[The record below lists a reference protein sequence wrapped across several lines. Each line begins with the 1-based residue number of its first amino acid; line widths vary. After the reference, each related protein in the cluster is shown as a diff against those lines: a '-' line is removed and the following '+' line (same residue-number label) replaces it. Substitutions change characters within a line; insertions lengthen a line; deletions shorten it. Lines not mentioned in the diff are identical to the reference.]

1 MLNYGVLEWFYG
13 NSSHYQLDIPNS
25 FSPLWVVSP
34 ENSIRIW
41 EVRQL
46 EPRVLEAFAFTE
58 GLEISP
64 RLYGT
69 SIPTFFMYSC
79 VKNFD
84 IEKSDIIV

>member
-1 MLNYGVLEWFYG
+1 MLNYGILEWFYG
-13 NSSHYQLDIPNS
+13 YSSHCQLDIPNC
-25 FSPLWVVSP
+25 FHQLWGFFP
-34 ENSIRIW
+34 GNSVRIW

-69 SIPTFFMYSC
+69 SIPTFAMYSC

>member
-1 MLNYGVLEWFYG
+1 
-13 NSSHYQLDIPNS
+13 
-25 FSPLWVVSP
+25 
-34 ENSIRIW
+34 
-41 EVRQL
+41 
-46 EPRVLEAFAFTE
+46 VLEAFAFTE

-69 SIPTFFMYSC
+69 SIPTFAMYSC